1 MKDAFSQMHPIVN
14 FIFFAFVIG
23 FSMFIMNPACLLIS
37 LVCALVNALYLN
49 GKKAVRLSVLYLL
62 PTIII
67 IAIVNPVFNHDGVT
81 MLAYFP
87 WDNPLTLESII
98 YGIATAVL
106 LSSIVLWFSCFNEV
120 MTSDKFIYL
129 FGRVIPSLS
138 LVLSLALRFVPRFI
152 FQFNVIRNS
161 QKCIGRD
168 ISDGKLLQRLKNA
181 AKIISIMISWALE
194 NAIETADSMKSRG
207 HGLKGRTA
215 FSIYRFS
222 KRDAAVLSIIIISG
236 VILIIMSVLDVAK
249 FRYFPSVKG
258 NVISAP
264 AIIYYA
270 LYFSLMIMPLAINV
284 WEGIKWKRLRSAN

>member
-1 MKDAFSQMHPIVN
+1 MKDTFSQMHPIVN

-23 FSMFIMNPACLLIS
+23 LSMFILNPVCLAIS
-37 LVCALVNALYLN
+37 LVCALLNAVYLN
-49 GKKAVRLSVLYLL
+49 GRKAVRLSLLYLL
-62 PTIII
+62 PTIALISII
-67 IAIVNPVFNHDGVT
+67 NPVLNHDGIT
-81 MLAYFP
+81 ILTYFP
-87 WDNPLTLESII
+87 WNNPLTLESII

-106 LSSIVLWFSCFNEV
+106 LSSVVLWFSCFNKV

-129 FGRVIPSLS
+129 FGRIIPSLS
-138 LVLSLALRFVPRFI
+138 LVLSMALRFVPKFI
-152 FQFNVIRNS
+152 AQFNVVRNT

-168 ISDGKLLQRLKNA
+168 ISDGLPLQRLKKA
-181 AKIISIMISWALE
+181 IKIVSIMISWALE

-222 KRDAAVLSIIIISG
+222 KRDAAVLSIIMTSG

>member
-37 LVCALVNALYLN
+37 LVCALFNVLYLN
-49 GKKAVRLSVLYLL
+49 GKKAVRLSVLYML

-129 FGRVIPSLS
+129 FGRIIPPLS
-138 LVLSLALRFVPRFI
+138 LVLSMALRFVPRFI

-222 KRDAAVLSIIIISG
+222 KRDAAVLSLIMTSG

>member
-129 FGRVIPSLS
+129 FGRIIPSLS
-138 LVLSLALRFVPRFI
+138 LVLSMALRFVPKFI

-236 VILIIMSVLDVAK
+236 IILIIMSVLDVAK

-284 WEGIKWKRLRSAN
+284 WERIKWKRLRSAN

>member
-67 IAIVNPVFNHDGVT
+67 ITIVNPVFNHDGVT

>member
-129 FGRVIPSLS
+129 FGRIVPSLS
-138 LVLSLALRFVPRFI
+138 LVLSMALRFVPRFI

-222 KRDAAVLSIIIISG
+222 KRDAAVLSIIMTSG

>member
-37 LVCALVNALYLN
+37 LVCALFNVLYLN

-129 FGRVIPSLS
+129 FGRIIPSLS
-138 LVLSLALRFVPRFI
+138 LVLSMALRFVPKFI

-222 KRDAAVLSIIIISG
+222 KRDAAVLSLIMTSG

-258 NVISAP
+258 NVISAH

>member
-138 LVLSLALRFVPRFI
+138 LVLSMALRFVPKFI

-222 KRDAAVLSIIIISG
+222 KRDAAVLSLIMTSG

>member
-37 LVCALVNALYLN
+37 LVCALFNVLYLN

-129 FGRVIPSLS
+129 FGRIIPSLS
-138 LVLSLALRFVPRFI
+138 LVLSMALRFVPKFI

-207 HGLKGRTA
+207 HGLKGRTT

-236 VILIIMSVLDVAK
+236 IILIIMSVLDVAK

>member
-106 LSSIVLWFSCFNEV
+106 LSSIVLWFSCCNEV

-138 LVLSLALRFVPRFI
+138 LVLSMALRFVPRFI

-222 KRDAAVLSIIIISG
+222 KRDAAVLSLIMTSG

>member
-37 LVCALVNALYLN
+37 LVCALFNVLYLN

-129 FGRVIPSLS
+129 FGRIIPSLS
-138 LVLSLALRFVPRFI
+138 LVLSMALRFVPRFI

-181 AKIISIMISWALE
+181 AKIISIMIFWALE

-236 VILIIMSVLDVAK
+236 IILIIMSVLDVAK

>member
-37 LVCALVNALYLN
+37 LVCALFNVLYLN

-138 LVLSLALRFVPRFI
+138 LVLSMALRFVPKFI

>member
-138 LVLSLALRFVPRFI
+138 LVLSMALRFVPKFI

-222 KRDAAVLSIIIISG
+222 KCDAAVLSIIMTSG

-249 FRYFPSVKG
+249 FRYFPSAKG

>member
-37 LVCALVNALYLN
+37 LVCALFNVLYLN

-129 FGRVIPSLS
+129 FGRIIPSLS
-138 LVLSLALRFVPRFI
+138 LVLSMALRFVPRFI

-207 HGLKGRTA
+207 HGLKGRTT

-222 KRDAAVLSIIIISG
+222 KRDAAVLSLIMTSG

-284 WEGIKWKRLRSAN
+284 WEGIKWKRLR

>member
-129 FGRVIPSLS
+129 FGRIVPSLS
-138 LVLSLALRFVPRFI
+138 LVLSMALRFVPRFI

-222 KRDAAVLSIIIISG
+222 KRDAAVLSIIMTSG

-264 AIIYYA
+264 AIIYYS

>member
-37 LVCALVNALYLN
+37 LVCALFNVLYLN
-49 GKKAVRLSVLYLL
+49 GKKAVRLSVLYML

-129 FGRVIPSLS
+129 FGRIIPSLS
-138 LVLSLALRFVPRFI
+138 LVLSMALRFVPRFI

-222 KRDAAVLSIIIISG
+222 KRDAAVLSLIMTSG

>member
-138 LVLSLALRFVPRFI
+138 LVLSMALRFVPKFI

-236 VILIIMSVLDVAK
+236 IILIIMSVLDVAK

>member
-37 LVCALVNALYLN
+37 LVCALFNVLYLN

-129 FGRVIPSLS
+129 FGRIIPSLS
-138 LVLSLALRFVPRFI
+138 LVLSMALRFVPRFI

-222 KRDAAVLSIIIISG
+222 KRDAAVLSLIMTSG

-258 NVISAP
+258 NVISTP

>member
-37 LVCALVNALYLN
+37 LVCALFNVLYLN

-129 FGRVIPSLS
+129 FGRIIPSLS
-138 LVLSLALRFVPRFI
+138 LVLSMALRFVPGFI

-236 VILIIMSVLDVAK
+236 IILIIMSVLDVAK

>member
-37 LVCALVNALYLN
+37 LVCALFNVLYLN

-129 FGRVIPSLS
+129 FGRIIPSLS
-138 LVLSLALRFVPRFI
+138 LVLSMALRFVPRFI

-222 KRDAAVLSIIIISG
+222 KRDAAVLSLIMTSG